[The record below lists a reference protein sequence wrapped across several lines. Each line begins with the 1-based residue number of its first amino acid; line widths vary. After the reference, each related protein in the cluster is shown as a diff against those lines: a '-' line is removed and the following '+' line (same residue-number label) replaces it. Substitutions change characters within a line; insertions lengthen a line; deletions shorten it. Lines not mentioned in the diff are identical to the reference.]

1 MADKRIDEL
10 EEALSITATD
20 LFVLEQANTAKK
32 LTGQTMTNFLLALA
46 NGHGGISGITKT
58 GSAGT
63 NPVVDTYTIA
73 FADLTTATF
82 TVTNGVKGDTGSTG
96 PQGPKGD
103 DITVSSAS
111 VTYQVGNSGTTPP
124 TGTWQS
130 SVPTVPQGSY
140 LWART
145 IVNYSDGNGTTAYAV
160 SRMGV
165 DGSGSVS
172 SVCGISPDG
181 TGNVVLTASDVGAL
195 PDSYTAPV
203 TSVNGLTGTVS
214 ISPASISAA
223 ELDSDSKVLAAQA
236 SSAIVSKSASFTLAL
251 ANAGRFIQVTASS
264 AVTVTIPTNAS
275 VAFPVGTEIEIAQMG
290 AGAVTFAGASGVTI
304 NSLDSAVVTSGQYAV
319 ACLKKIDTNVWLLA
333 GALA

>member
-10 EEALSITATD
+10 EEALSITAND

-46 NGHGGISGITKT
+46 NGHGGINGIAKT
-58 GSAGT
+58 GSTGT
-63 NPVVDTYTIA
+63 NPVVDTYTIT
-73 FADLTTATF
+73 FADLTIATF
-82 TVTNGVKGDTGSTG
+82 TVTNGVKGDTGATG

-145 IVNYSDGNGTTAYAV
+145 IVNYSDGNGTTSYSV

-214 ISPASISAA
+214 ITPASISAA

-236 SSAIVSKSASFTLAL
+236 SSAIVSKTASFTLAL
-251 ANAGRFIQVTASS
+251 ANAGRLIQVSASS

-290 AGAVTFAGASGVTI
+290 AGAVTIAAASGVTI
-304 NSLDSAVVTSGQYAV
+304 NSLDSAVTTSGQYAV
-319 ACLKKIDTNVWLLA
+319 VGMKKIGTNVWLLS
-333 GALA
+333 GALS

>member
-1 MADKRIDEL
+1 MADKRINEL
-10 EEALSITATD
+10 EEALSLTPSD
-20 LFVLEQANTAKK
+20 LLVLQQANTAKK
-32 LTGQTMTNFLLALA
+32 LSGQTLTNFLVALA
-46 NGHGGISGITKT
+46 EAHGGISGIAKT
-58 GSAGT
+58 GTTGT
-63 NPVVDTYTIA
+63 NPVVDTYTIT
-73 FADLTTATF
+73 FADLTTSSF
-82 TVTNGVKGDTGSTG
+82 TVTNGLKGDTGATG

-111 VTYQVGNSGTTPP
+111 VTYQVGSSGTTPP

-145 IVNYSDGNGTTAYAV
+145 IVNYSDGNGTTSYSV

-172 SVCGISPDG
+172 SVCGVSPDG

-195 PDSYTAPV
+195 PDGYTAPV

-214 ISPASISAA
+214 ITPASIGAA
-223 ELDSDSKVLAAQA
+223 ELDSDSKILAAQA
-236 SSAIVSKSASFTLAL
+236 SSAIVSKTASFTLAL
-251 ANAGRFIQVTASS
+251 ANAGRLIQVSASS

-290 AGAVTFAGASGVTI
+290 AGAVTIAAASGVTI
-304 NSLDSAVVTSGQYAV
+304 NSLDSAVTTSGQYAV
-319 ACLKKIDTNVWLLA
+319 VGLKKIGTNVWLLS
-333 GALA
+333 GALS